1 MTLASRLRAHGVRM
15 TSQRKVIVDALV
27 QLEGFPTAAD
37 VFGVASSLQPSLS
50 KATVYNA
57 LQAFSATGEIRQIG
71 GKGETT
77 RYAMSDHGA
86 KVLVRS
92 LDGVLLDQNE
102 DTDLPIERV
111 EITYIVSVIMRPPE
125 PVIDLQDTPVLDSG
139 RRSRPSDPVFARTG
153 QVVSNTTEI

>member
-1 MTLASRLRAHGVRM
+1 MTR
-15 TSQRKVIVDALV
+15 QRKVIVDALDE
-27 QLEGFPTAAD
+27 LDGFPTAAQ
-37 VFGVASSLQPSLS
+37 VFEVASALQPSLS

-57 LQAFSATGEIRQIG
+57 LQAFSATGEIRQLG

-77 RYAMSDHGA
+77 RYAVADHGV

-111 EITYIVSVIMRPPE
+111 EITYVVAATMGAQPI
-125 PVIDLQDTPVLDSG
+125 IDLVAQPCG
-139 RRSRPSDPVFARTG
+139 APERRSRPTDPVFTRTR
-153 QVVSNTTEI
+153 QALN